1 MNKGLNKPGR
11 LSEVLTAL
19 LIEAA
24 AARAMLDEIHPS
36 LQTPYHDSNVYT
48 LGQANTTDKAGA
60 GTHNAVIASGRPGT
74 ANAAT
79 VANDMLRTFSWL
91 SIGLMVGIAGGVW
104 SPESDVSLGG
114 VVVGIHPTGEVGI
127 IQYDYC
133 RSIQDKAFVKT
144 GAINKTPGILLNAV
158 TAVQAEQ
165 LFYDLPDTKCISNL
179 GREYAKKFAK
189 RSAEGRL
196 FHASYTHR
204 VV

>member
-1 MNKGLNKPGR
+1 
-11 LSEVLTAL
+11 
-19 LIEAA
+19 
-24 AARAMLDEIHPS
+24 MLDEIHPS

-48 LGQANTTDKAGA
+48 LGQANTTGKAGA

-91 SIGLMVGIAGGVW
+91 RIGLMVGIAGGVW
-104 SPESDVSLGG
+104 SPESD
-114 VVVGIHPTGEVGI
+114 
-127 IQYDYC
+127 
-133 RSIQDKAFVKT
+133 DKAFVKT